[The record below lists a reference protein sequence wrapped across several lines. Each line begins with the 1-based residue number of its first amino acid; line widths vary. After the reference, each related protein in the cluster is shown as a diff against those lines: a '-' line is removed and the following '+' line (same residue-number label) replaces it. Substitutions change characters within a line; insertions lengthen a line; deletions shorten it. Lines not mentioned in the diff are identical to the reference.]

1 MIYEE
6 PRFLPGGDRYV
17 LIEFGDEMNLELNFM
32 AQGLAERIDQH
43 KIGWVVETAPCF
55 ASMLVHYDP
64 AADQLRR
71 PPEGDDCR

>member
-1 MIYEE
+1 MIYPE

-32 AQGLAERIDQH
+32 AQGLADAIDQH

-71 PPEGDDCR
+71 SQD